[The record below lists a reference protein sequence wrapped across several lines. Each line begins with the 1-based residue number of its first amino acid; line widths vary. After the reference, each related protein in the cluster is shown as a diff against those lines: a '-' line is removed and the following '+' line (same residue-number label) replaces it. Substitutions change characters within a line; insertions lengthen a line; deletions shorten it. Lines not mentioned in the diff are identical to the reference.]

1 MSYKKYFHFPI
12 SSVRYSIT
20 KIRCKFLVLI
30 LIFMCSCTSKSQ
42 LDLNDEVEVL
52 RDKYGINHIYAKNQQ
67 DLFFMQGY
75 LAAKDRLFQF
85 EIWRRQAT
93 GTVAEIFG
101 ESELKRDI
109 GTRLFKFRGDIKEE
123 LNHYHE
129 DGYEIITAYTE
140 GVNAYIQEMK
150 NHPEELPVEFELLD
164 IQPEFWTPEVVIS
177 RHQGLLGNIGQE
189 LNIGRAVSRIGEK
202 KVKELLWLH
211 PKDPS
216 LKLDK
221 KIRKEDLDRDIL
233 GLYNAY
239 RTPVKYKKEYLQEKY
254 QKKGALASL
263 LPKKVE
269 DLEDVFSIGSNNW
282 AISGNK
288 SFNGSPILANDPH
301 RSIVAPSLRYIT
313 HLVAPG
319 WNVIG
324 GGEPE
329 IPGISIGHNGFG
341 AWGLTVFRTDAED
354 LYVYEINPKNSKQ
367 YWHKGEWLDF
377 KEIKETIAVKGNENQ
392 EIVLQYS
399 IHGPVT
405 FVDEKRNRAYAVKCG
420 WLEVGGSPYL
430 ASLRM
435 NQSQSWEEF
444 REACSYSHIP
454 GENMVWADKDGTIGW
469 QAVGIAPI
477 RNTHSGLVPVLGDG
491 SYEWDGYLPIK
502 EKPHVVNPSSG
513 FFASANQNVTP
524 ASYKQWNA
532 IGFSWSDPYR
542 GDRVNSVLSNESKNK
557 FTMQDMMDLQVDY
570 HSLPSEKLIKM
581 IDQTSLDLAN
591 KKYFEM
597 LLAWNNKLTA
607 TSVEAAIYV
616 NWERTII
623 REFHDKYV
631 PKNVKGLLNIQLF
644 KIIER
649 INKLPAKERDE
660 FLKNTFITSNKELKS
675 KFGTETSKW
684 LYGQQ
689 EYKHIKI
696 KHPLEH
702 IVNDSIYKLVSF
714 KTYPRGGNAYT
725 PGSSGSNLRQSS
737 GASFRVVIDTKDWD
751 NSVAT
756 NSPGQS
762 GDPNSI
768 FYRNLYEDW
777 ANDSFFELHYSKQKV
792 NANLH
797 NKKVYYPKN

>member
-1 MSYKKYFHFPI
+1 
-12 SSVRYSIT
+12 
-20 KIRCKFLVLI
+20 
-30 LIFMCSCTSKSQ
+30 
-42 LDLNDEVEVL
+42 
-52 RDKYGINHIYAKNQQ
+52 
-67 DLFFMQGY
+67 
-75 LAAKDRLFQF
+75 
-85 EIWRRQAT
+85 
-93 GTVAEIFG
+93 
-101 ESELKRDI
+101 
-109 GTRLFKFRGDIKEE
+109 
-123 LNHYHE
+123 
-129 DGYEIITAYTE
+129 
-140 GVNAYIQEMK
+140 
-150 NHPEELPVEFELLD
+150 
-164 IQPEFWTPEVVIS
+164 
-177 RHQGLLGNIGQE
+177 
-189 LNIGRAVSRIGEK
+189 
-202 KVKELLWLH
+202 
-211 PKDPS
+211 
-216 LKLDK
+216 
-221 KIRKEDLDRDIL
+221 
-233 GLYNAY
+233 
-239 RTPVKYKKEYLQEKY
+239 
-254 QKKGALASL
+254 
-263 LPKKVE
+263 
-269 DLEDVFSIGSNNW
+269 
-282 AISGNK
+282 
-288 SFNGSPILANDPH
+288 
-301 RSIVAPSLRYIT
+301 
-313 HLVAPG
+313 VAPG

-329 IPGISIGHNGFG
+329 IPGISIGHNGYG

-377 KEIKETIAVKGNENQ
+377 KEIKETIVIKGKENH

-524 ASYKQWNA
+524 ASYEHWNA

-542 GDRVNSVLSNESKNK
+542 GDRVNSVLSNESRNK

-570 HSLPSEKLIKM
+570 HSLPSEKLINM
-581 IDQTSLDLAN
+581 IDQTSLDPAN
-591 KKYFEM
+591 KKYVEM
-597 LLAWNNKLTA
+597 LLNWNNKLTTTSIEA
-607 TSVEAAIYV
+607 TIYV

-649 INKLPAKERDE
+649 INNLSIKERDE

-675 KFGTETSKW
+675 KFGTETSNW

-689 EYKHIKI
+689 EYKNIKI

-762 GDPNSI
+762 GNPNSN

-777 ANDSFFELHYSKQKV
+777 ANDKFFELYYSKEKIKS
-792 NANLH
+792 NLH
-797 NKKVYYPKN
+797 SKEVYYPKK